1 MTKVHVK
8 LTFTDDLLGT
18 SSGNPELHRE
28 FIASKAPDAAK
39 MEEEVASLGVEAVE
53 EKSMTVFP
61 KMADGTPYLWDYQIR
76 GFFKE
81 ICGAMRGIPGTKS
94 SKVKAYKK
102 KVDNTIFV
110 EPREIPL
117 DLHGMKIADCQRPLR
132 ASTMQ
137 GERIA
142 LANSEVCPQGTTC
155 EFDVL
160 CMVDEDVDMLR
171 EWLEYGKYKKL
182 RQGQIRIYVSGALS
196 EGTAEPRLAWQC
208 HGIVLHLGAA
218 QRQSSE
224 LL

>member
-142 LANSEVCPQGTTC
+142 LANSEVCPAGH
-155 EFDVL
+155 
-160 CMVDEDVDMLR
+160 DMR
-171 EWLEYGKYKKL
+171 
-182 RQGQIRIYVSGALS
+182 V
-196 EGTAEPRLAWQC
+196 
-208 HGIVLHLGAA
+208 
-218 QRQSSE
+218 
-224 LL
+224 

>member
-1 MTKVHVK
+1 LTKEEHTMTKVHVK

-28 FIASKAPDAAK
+28 FIASKAPGAAK

-171 EWLEYGKYKKL
+171 EWLEYGKYKGI
-182 RQGQIRIYVSGALS
+182 GQWRNSGKGRF
-196 EGTAEPRLAWQC
+196 EFTFQ
-208 HGIVLHLGAA
+208 VL
-218 QRQSSE
+218 
-224 LL
+224 

>member
-28 FIASKAPDAAK
+28 FIASKAPGAAK

-81 ICGAMRGIPGTKS
+81 ICDAMRGIPGTKS

-171 EWLEYGKYKKL
+171 EWLEYGKYKGI
-182 RQGQIRIYVSGALS
+182 GQWRNSGKGRF
-196 EGTAEPRLAWQC
+196 EFTFQVP
-208 HGIVLHLGAA
+208 
-218 QRQSSE
+218 
-224 LL
+224 

>member
-8 LTFTDDLLGT
+8 LTFTGDLLGT

-39 MEEEVASLGVEAVE
+39 MEEEVAAIGVDAVE

-171 EWLEYGKYKKL
+171 EWLEYGKYKGI
-182 RQGQIRIYVSGALS
+182 GQWRNSGKGRF
-196 EGTAEPRLAWQC
+196 EFTFQ
-208 HGIVLHLGAA
+208 VL
-218 QRQSSE
+218 
-224 LL
+224 

>member
-39 MEEEVASLGVEAVE
+39 MEEEVASLSVEAVE

-117 DLHGMKIADCQRPLR
+117 DLHSMKIADCQRPLR

-171 EWLEYGKYKKL
+171 EWLEYGKYKGI
-182 RQGQIRIYVSGALS
+182 GQWRNSGKGRFEFTFQAL
-196 EGTAEPRLAWQC
+196 
-208 HGIVLHLGAA
+208 
-218 QRQSSE
+218 
-224 LL
+224 

>member
-39 MEEEVASLGVEAVE
+39 MEEEVTSLGVEAVE

-171 EWLEYGKYKKL
+171 EWLEYGKYKGI
-182 RQGQIRIYVSGALS
+182 GQWRNSGKGRF
-196 EGTAEPRLAWQC
+196 EFTFQ
-208 HGIVLHLGAA
+208 VL
-218 QRQSSE
+218 
-224 LL
+224 

>member
-117 DLHGMKIADCQRPLR
+117 DLHSMKIADCQRPLR

-160 CMVDEDVDMLR
+160 RMVDEDVDMLR
-171 EWLEYGKYKKL
+171 EWLEYGKYKGI
-182 RQGQIRIYVSGALS
+182 GQWRNSGKGRF
-196 EGTAEPRLAWQC
+196 EFTFQ
-208 HGIVLHLGAA
+208 VL
-218 QRQSSE
+218 
-224 LL
+224 

>member
-39 MEEEVASLGVEAVE
+39 MEEEVAAIGVDAVE

-61 KMADGTPYLWDYQIR
+61 KLADGTPYLWDYQIR

-171 EWLEYGKYKKL
+171 EWLEYGKYKGI
-182 RQGQIRIYVSGALS
+182 GQWRNSGKGRFEFTFQAL
-196 EGTAEPRLAWQC
+196 
-208 HGIVLHLGAA
+208 
-218 QRQSSE
+218 
-224 LL
+224 

>member
-1 MTKVHVK
+1 MIKVHVK

-171 EWLEYGKYKKL
+171 EWLEYGKYKGI
-182 RQGQIRIYVSGALS
+182 GQWRSSGKGRF
-196 EGTAEPRLAWQC
+196 EFTFQ
-208 HGIVLHLGAA
+208 VL
-218 QRQSSE
+218 
-224 LL
+224 

>member
-171 EWLEYGKYKKL
+171 EWLEYGKYKGI
-182 RQGQIRIYVSGALS
+182 GQWRNSGKGRF
-196 EGTAEPRLAWQC
+196 EFTFQ
-208 HGIVLHLGAA
+208 VL
-218 QRQSSE
+218 
-224 LL
+224 

>member
-39 MEEEVASLGVEAVE
+39 MEEEVALLGVEAVE

-117 DLHGMKIADCQRPLR
+117 DLHSMKIADCQRPLR

-171 EWLEYGKYKKL
+171 EWLEYGKYKGI
-182 RQGQIRIYVSGALS
+182 GQWRNSGKGRFEFTFQAL
-196 EGTAEPRLAWQC
+196 
-208 HGIVLHLGAA
+208 
-218 QRQSSE
+218 
-224 LL
+224 

>member
-117 DLHGMKIADCQRPLR
+117 NLHGMKIADCQRPLR

-171 EWLEYGKYKKL
+171 EWLEYGKYKGI
-182 RQGQIRIYVSGALS
+182 GQWRNSGKGRFEFTFQAL
-196 EGTAEPRLAWQC
+196 
-208 HGIVLHLGAA
+208 
-218 QRQSSE
+218 
-224 LL
+224 

>member
-39 MEEEVASLGVEAVE
+39 MEEEVAAIGVDAVE

-117 DLHGMKIADCQRPLR
+117 DLHSMKIADCQRPLR

-155 EFDVL
+155 EIDVL
-160 CMVDEDVDMLR
+160 CMVDDDVDMLR
-171 EWLEYGKYKKL
+171 EWLEYGKYKGI
-182 RQGQIRIYVSGALS
+182 GQWRNSGKGRF
-196 EGTAEPRLAWQC
+196 EFTFQ
-208 HGIVLHLGAA
+208 VL
-218 QRQSSE
+218 
-224 LL
+224 

>member
-1 MTKVHVK
+1 MTKVHIK

-18 SSGNPELHRE
+18 SSGNPDIHRE

-39 MEEEVASLGVEAVE
+39 MEEEVAALGVDAVE

-61 KMADGTPYLWDYQIR
+61 KLADGTPYLWDYQIR

-81 ICGAMRGIPGTKS
+81 ICGAMRGISGTKS
-94 SKVKAYKK
+94 SAVKAYKK

-117 DLHGMKIADCQRPLR
+117 NLHGMKMTDCQRPLR
-132 ASTMQ
+132 GSTPQ

-160 CMVDEDVDMLR
+160 CMVDADVDMLE
-171 EWLEYGKYKKL
+171 EWLNYGQYKGI
-182 RQGQIRIYVSGALS
+182 GQWRNSGKGRFTYTS
-196 EGTAEPRLAWQC
+196 Q
-208 HGIVLHLGAA
+208 VL
-218 QRQSSE
+218 
-224 LL
+224 

>member
-117 DLHGMKIADCQRPLR
+117 DLHGMKIADCHRPLR

-171 EWLEYGKYKKL
+171 EWLEYGKYKGI
-182 RQGQIRIYVSGALS
+182 GQWRNSGKGRF
-196 EGTAEPRLAWQC
+196 EFTFQ
-208 HGIVLHLGAA
+208 VL
-218 QRQSSE
+218 
-224 LL
+224 

>member
-39 MEEEVASLGVEAVE
+39 MEEEVAAIGVDAVE

-61 KMADGTPYLWDYQIR
+61 KLADGTPYLWDYQIR

-102 KVDNTIFV
+102 KVDNTIFA

-171 EWLEYGKYKKL
+171 EWLEYGKYKGI
-182 RQGQIRIYVSGALS
+182 GQWRNSGKGRF
-196 EGTAEPRLAWQC
+196 EFTFQV
-208 HGIVLHLGAA
+208 I
-218 QRQSSE
+218 
-224 LL
+224 

>member
-28 FIASKAPDAAK
+28 FIASKAPGAAK

-81 ICGAMRGIPGTKS
+81 ICDAMRGIPGTKS

-171 EWLEYGKYKKL
+171 ECLDYGKYKGI
-182 RQGQIRIYVSGALS
+182 GQWRNSGKGRF
-196 EGTAEPRLAWQC
+196 EFTFQ
-208 HGIVLHLGAA
+208 VL
-218 QRQSSE
+218 
-224 LL
+224 

>member
-1 MTKVHVK
+1 
-8 LTFTDDLLGT
+8 
-18 SSGNPELHRE
+18 
-28 FIASKAPDAAK
+28 
-39 MEEEVASLGVEAVE
+39 
-53 EKSMTVFP
+53 
-61 KMADGTPYLWDYQIR
+61 
-76 GFFKE
+76 
-81 ICGAMRGIPGTKS
+81 MRGIPGTKS

-160 CMVDEDVDMLR
+160 CMVDEDADMLR
-171 EWLEYGKYKKL
+171 EWLEYGKYKGI
-182 RQGQIRIYVSGALS
+182 GQWRNSGKGRF
-196 EGTAEPRLAWQC
+196 EFTFQVP
-208 HGIVLHLGAA
+208 
-218 QRQSSE
+218 
-224 LL
+224 

>member
-39 MEEEVASLGVEAVE
+39 MEEEVAAIGVDAVE

-61 KMADGTPYLWDYQIR
+61 KLADGTPYLWDYQIR

-171 EWLEYGKYKKL
+171 EWLEYGKYKGI
-182 RQGQIRIYVSGALS
+182 GQWRNSGKGRF
-196 EGTAEPRLAWQC
+196 EFTFQ
-208 HGIVLHLGAA
+208 VL
-218 QRQSSE
+218 
-224 LL
+224 